1 MFKYN
6 CSMPRV
12 MVQLNTAIGLIVGV
26 VVLIIGLALIPT
38 VADQVDNVEWSNL
51 SGQNLGF
58 APLLIIFG
66 YVLGVVGVALASMF
80 MSFKNLK
87 H

>member
-1 MFKYN
+1 
-6 CSMPRV
+6 
-12 MVQLNTAIGLIVGV
+12 MVQLSAAIGLIVSV

-38 VADQVDNVEWSNL
+38 VADQVDNVTWDNL

-66 YVLGVVGVALASMF
+66 YVLGVVGVALSAMF
-80 MSFKNLK
+80 VSFRNMKG
-87 H
+87 